1 MTTLL
6 CLGLGYCA
14 RHYVAEF
21 GTRFDRIVGTS
32 RAPKPAGKVEMIAFD
47 GSTPSAELL
56 AAVASTTHVLVSA
69 APDDS
74 GDPILS
80 TLGSEIVSARRLSRI
95 VYLSSLGVYGD
106 HGGAWVTETAKTI
119 PAHERGGARMR
130 VEQAWQTLGRECDIA
145 VAVLRL
151 AGIYGPGQN
160 AFTRLKAGRA
170 HRVIKPGHVF
180 NRIHVADI
188 AQAIDM
194 AFALAANGVF
204 NIADDEPS
212 PYSDQVLLA
221 AKLLNMPPP
230 KEISMEEA
238 SNVMTPFALSFYDSC
253 LRAKN
258 DKMKRSL
265 GVKLRYPSYREGLKA
280 LFETGYEARDPLADE
295 SKPG

>member
-21 GTRFDRIVGTS
+21 GSRFDRIIGTS
-32 RAPKPAGKVEMIAFD
+32 REPKPAGKVEMLAFD
-47 GSTPSAELL
+47 GVTPSSELL
-56 AAVASTTHVLVSA
+56 AAVAATTHVLVSA

-74 GDPILS
+74 GDPMLS
-80 TLGSEIVSARRLSRI
+80 VLGSEIVSSRRLSRI

-106 HGGAWVTETAKTI
+106 HNGAWVTETARTI
-119 PAHERGGARMR
+119 PAHERGGARLR
-130 VEQAWQTLGRECDIA
+130 VEQAWQTLGHENNIA

-180 NRIHVADI
+180 NRVHVADI

-221 AKLLNMPPP
+221 AKLLGVPPP

-238 SNVMTPFALSFYDSC
+238 SKVMTPFALSFYAGC
-253 LRAKN
+253 VRAKN
-258 DKMKRSL
+258 DRMKRTL

-280 LFETGYEARDPLADE
+280 LFESGYEARDPLAE
-295 SKPG
+295 PTR